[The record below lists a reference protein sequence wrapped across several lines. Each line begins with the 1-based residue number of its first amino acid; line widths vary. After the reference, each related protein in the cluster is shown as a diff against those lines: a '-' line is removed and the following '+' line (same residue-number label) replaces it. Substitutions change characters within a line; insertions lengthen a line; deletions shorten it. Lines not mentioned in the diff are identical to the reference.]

1 MPNNDASP
9 LAGIDGAARPNSSA
23 VEAAHTPAVSVG
35 FTLSSLGYAVSR
47 RFHATLAPLGLEP
60 REFALLRTV
69 APQQGAS
76 QQAIGEQLQIPPSRM
91 VAFVDALE
99 ERGLVERRANPE
111 DRRARALYLT
121 GEGRKLL
128 AKAFELASELEAQ
141 LCSDLSASERESLL
155 AALQSVGSQLG
166 VGPGV
171 HAAHND

>member
-1 MPNNDASP
+1 MSP
-9 LAGIDGAARPNSSA
+9 LDGEPGENSSA
-23 VEAAHTPAVSVG
+23 AAKKAAHTPAVSVG

-47 RFHATLAPLGLEP
+47 RFQATLAPLGLEP
-60 REFALLRTV
+60 REFALLRTI

-99 ERGLVERRANPE
+99 ERGLVERRPNPE

-121 GEGRKLL
+121 AAGRKLL
-128 AKAFELASELEAQ
+128 AKAFKLASELEAQ
-141 LCSDLSASERESLL
+141 LCSQLTEVERWALL
-155 AALQSVGSQLG
+155 DALRRVGGQLG

-171 HAAHND
+171 HAAHGD